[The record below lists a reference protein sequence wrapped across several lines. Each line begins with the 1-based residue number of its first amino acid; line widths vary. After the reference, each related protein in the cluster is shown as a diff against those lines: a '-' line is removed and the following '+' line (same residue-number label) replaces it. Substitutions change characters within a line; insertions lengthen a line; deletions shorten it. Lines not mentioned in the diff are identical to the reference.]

1 MSYEEVITMNGHSE
15 STIFA
20 PAEQLSLEADLSWPV
35 REDLFSTESADDPR
49 PESEYASAVG
59 FESGFESPHP
69 SGYEQGF
76 EGERESVLES
86 GLESGTESSFESGFE
101 SGLET
106 GLESGYQTGFESP
119 LGSAGEWQE
128 SVAESGF
135 ETGLESGFETGL
147 ESGYESGYES
157 GLESGYETGL
167 ENTFESGWESGLES
181 GYESPYESRGEGQ
194 ESLAGSALE
203 NTFES
208 GWESGLESGYETGLE
223 TGYETGLENTFES
236 GLESPYESWEDSAL
250 ASRLGGADEDG
261 SGEDTVFESGLQ
273 EYPSFEEFAGE
284 RADESVGESPFEW
297 AVESSAGEAPRRR
310 PVPRHVVAFVNKF
323 RRDAL
328 TSQAAT
334 SVPALVILG
343 QAALESGWGRRAPG
357 FNFFGI
363 KARASDPPVAR
374 QLITTREVLSR
385 PNVRFPQ
392 VISVTKRPDGR
403 YDYVV
408 KDWFRRYPSAAA
420 GFAAHGRF
428 LRRNSRYAAA
438 FGHTRDPYAFARA
451 VAAAG
456 YATDPSY
463 ASALTSVMRLI
474 ARVPGGTRSPSSA
487 PPAGPTAG
495 PAPSGRPAPSGP
507 PVPSGRAPSGPPAGI
522 PTGTVSVPI
531 PALPAPASPC
541 LTGSDAPSDR
551 ALRTPDPGAGRFD
564 GIAEI
569 ATFAA
574 ALARVH
580 AQRLG
585 TDAARR
591 EAELAD
597 DYASTMKAA
606 MSRYGAGWRRS
617 MQGRIARRRN
627 ELQRARRGGQLTA
640 QDRVALEAVRC
651 GQETWWLT
659 RLNVL
664 RRGWMVGRREQL
676 DFQTL
681 MPKVGSLGTFVPP
694 PLPAGTAPALTAI
707 APLGTGT
714 PITAQTRD
722 FLAELRRIAGSSF
735 EASNY
740 AGHGGGAFLNRG
752 YSLDLFLPGPLDDRG
767 FYSPDKAVAFLGQV
781 AAAARAVN
789 LRWRVLY
796 NDFRVAA
803 EVNGRTGVRHVH
815 FIGESRKGLNWHG
828 PLILHFHLDLAP

>member
-1 MSYEEVITMNGHSE
+1 MAMNGHSE

-20 PAEQLSLEADLSWPV
+20 PAEQLPLEADLSWPV
-35 REDLFSTESADDPR
+35 REDLFSTESGGEPR

-59 FESGFESPHP
+59 FESGFESPYP
-69 SGYEQGF
+69 SGHEQGF
-76 EGERESVLES
+76 ESEREPLLES

-101 SGLET
+101 SGFET
-106 GLESGYQTGFESP
+106 GLESGYESP
-119 LGSAGEWQE
+119 LGSEGEWQE

-135 ETGLESGFETGL
+135 ESGLESGYETGL
-147 ESGYESGYES
+147 ESGYESGLESGYETVLESGFEGLASGLESGYESPYGSPGEGQESLAGSGLENTFESGLES

-167 ENTFESGWESGLES
+167 ENTFESGF
-181 GYESPYESRGEGQ
+181 ESPYES
-194 ESLAGSALE
+194 S
-203 NTFES
+203 
-208 GWESGLESGYETGLE
+208 
-223 TGYETGLENTFES
+223 
-236 GLESPYESWEDSAL
+236 EDSAL
-250 ASRLGGADEDG
+250 ASRLGGTDEDG

-273 EYPSFEEFAGE
+273 QYPNFEEFAGE
-284 RADESVGESPFEW
+284 RADESVQESPFEW
-297 AVESSAGEAPRRR
+297 AVESSAGEAPQRR

-328 TSQAAT
+328 ASQAAT

-363 KARASDPPVAR
+363 KARPSDPPAAR

-392 VISVTKRPDGR
+392 VISVTKRSDGR

-487 PPAGPTAG
+487 PPAGP
-495 PAPSGRPAPSGP
+495 APSGRPAPSGP
-507 PVPSGRAPSGPPAGI
+507 VPSGPPAGI

-551 ALRTPDPGAGRFD
+551 ALRAPDPGTGRFD

-617 MQGRIARRRN
+617 MQGRVARRRN

-659 RLNVL
+659 QLNIL

-694 PLPAGTAPALTAI
+694 SLPAGTAPSLTAI

-767 FYSPDKAVAFLGQV
+767 FYPPDKAVAFLGQV